1 MHSNCLGFYQMI
13 INCAV
18 HYSLYRKSDHII
30 IVFIL
35 IMFNFGSASEDV
47 LSIRCSDDVSKTIT
61 HCSFLQKGQYKLLDV
76 GNEVKTITFDRLTNS
91 KIFIPDNVKTPT
103 IFSSTYD
110 TLNPCDHVIATR
122 KVMIR
127 IDDQDLVTECVSKII
142 HRKLCYFNLSV
153 PDHCLFI

>member
-1 MHSNCLGFYQMI
+1 MDLLN
-13 INCAV
+13 V
-18 HYSLYRKSDHII
+18 
-30 IVFIL
+30 VFIL

-91 KIFIPDNVKTPT
+91 KFFVPDIVKTLTCT

-110 TLNPCDHVIATR
+110 TLNPCDHVIPTR
-122 KVMIR
+122 KLMIR